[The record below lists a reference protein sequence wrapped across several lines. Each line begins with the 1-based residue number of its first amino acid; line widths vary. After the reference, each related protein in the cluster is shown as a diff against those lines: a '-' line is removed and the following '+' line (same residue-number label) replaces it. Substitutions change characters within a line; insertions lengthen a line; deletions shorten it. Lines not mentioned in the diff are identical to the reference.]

1 MIHWKTIKGY
11 DAKTQCTWE
20 PAEAINAMELE
31 QLLMINKDRDEPG
44 RGQPSNHVKIRL
56 SKHLKERLVN
66 MRVVQ
71 VYTRDD
77 GAVSL
82 ILEMLNVP
90 ISRSGKKETAAI
102 NLTTMNTERL
112 DGKLTEIAFVGYDVP
127 FSPNASPGHRN
138 PRRRHS
144 NQRRRVV
151 CNRQRRRM
159 VSNRVDVVLP
169 PKYTSEL
176 VHALHNEREMA
187 RTEFLKTKVLRCQ
200 CADYYAQAEAAE
212 REAKADAKYSK
223 YVNEMAV
230 QIGLRMSMEG
240 NTA

>member
-1 MIHWKTIKGY
+1 MNDIQVLRGPP
-11 DAKTQCTWE
+11 DPSD
-20 PAEAINAMELE
+20 PALTHLSAIVHLGPAHVRPPHSTS
-31 QLLMINKDRDEPG
+31 QVHLLI
-44 RGQPSNHVKIRL
+44 L
-56 SKHLKERLVN
+56 SKVIRNAQDSQSYIHHRA
-66 MRVVQ
+66 
-71 VYTRDD
+71 TRDD